1 VLEMRFRRASHSGDI
16 NAISTLW
23 TPVAEAAAE
32 TDGFSLAA
40 MFVLAGLTSVN
51 VLHDEAGVVMLLD
64 HPMRR
69 L

>member
-1 VLEMRFRRASHSGDI
+1 MRFRRARLGRHQRDFP
-16 NAISTLW
+16 LW

-32 TDGFSLAA
+32 TDDFSLAA

-64 HPMRR
+64 DPMRR